1 MLSKSEAMNHYQQYG
16 KNTDPGEFAHLYA
29 ELPELLEDLCK
40 LIKTQLIHPVQVDQ
54 YADVLPEGRTRED
67 TNFYSV
73 NDMLKELVARN
84 PQGLTMERAP
94 AERLVLSCRFHAM
107 LLVSMVKS
115 RGIPARVRVGFGGY
129 LAPESGKHF
138 DHWIAEIWNEREDR
152 WMSVD
157 PDVQRIDFNEF
168 ELAWDVWQRARAG
181 EIDPKKYG
189 FHIWWGMEYIVGN
202 MCHDLFANLN
212 NETIYWEGPNLFYK
226 DAEQLTAEETAF
238 VDRLAHLLECPEE
251 NLDELTRLAAENELL
266 QNIRGTPPEL

>member
-16 KNTDPGEFAHLYA
+16 KNTDPGEFAYLYDG
-29 ELPELLEDLCK
+29 LPESLEDLCK
-40 LIKTQLIHPVQVDQ
+40 LVKAQLIHPVQVEQ

-67 TNFYSV
+67 PNFYSV
-73 NDMLKELVARN
+73 NDMLRELVVRN

-107 LLVSMVKS
+107 LLASMIKS
-115 RGIPARVRVGFGGY
+115 RGVPARVRVGFGGY
-129 LAPESGKHF
+129 LAPESGKHY
-138 DHWIAEIWNEREDR
+138 DHWITEIWNEQETR

-157 PDVQRIDFNEF
+157 PDVQRIDFDEF

-181 EIDPKKYG
+181 EIDPQKYG
-189 FHIWWGMEYIVGN
+189 FHIWWGFEYIVGN

-226 DAEQLTAEETAF
+226 DAEQLTDEETAF
-238 VDRLAHLLECPEE
+238 VDKLAHLLECPEE
-251 NLDELTRLAAENELL
+251 NLDELTRLAAEHELL
-266 QNIRGTPPEL
+266 QDIRGTAPEL